1 MKEGYIERIGG
12 KRNDAN
18 TFLFILKENLAT
30 MRLHY
35 NTTVDRDMG
44 TVADQILY

>member
-30 MRLHY
+30 MGLHY
-35 NTTVDRDMG
+35 NTTVGRGMG
-44 TVADQILY
+44 TVADQILH